1 MIMQG
6 TTPKALTWSGLL
18 AVLTFSATLLPFSLR
33 GAQQRPALEEEF
45 FITLK
50 KDHEFNDPRWPFLIK
65 VKDVQDK
72 TLVDA
77 TFKHRA
83 GDAKDPNRFDMVVQS
98 RTATIDFDTDKGVAR
113 VHLDGA
119 EVTNPRR
126 SMSP

>member
-1 MIMQG
+1 MQ
-6 TTPKALTWSGLL
+6 
-18 AVLTFSATLLPFSLR
+18 VL
-33 GAQQRPALEEEF
+33 RPAVRAVR
-45 FITLK
+45 LK

-113 VHLDGA
+113 VHLDARGYRSA
-119 EVTNPRR
+119 RDRCHPDRRPDPRHPDSGR
-126 SMSP
+126 QERRG